1 MLELELTEEQQMIKE
16 MARKFAESEL
26 KPIAH
31 DIDQRAE
38 YPVEMFKKMA
48 EVGFMGLTVPVEYG
62 GAGVDS
68 VCYAIVVEELAR
80 ACASTALGVA
90 AHNSLAMVPILK
102 VGTEEQRRRYLPELA
117 SGEAIGSFCLT
128 EPDAGSD
135 AAGIKTRAELR
146 GDRYILTGTKVYVT
160 NGGFAR
166 YLVATAIT
174 DPGKGAEGISAFILH
189 NDFPGFKVGTIEN
202 KLGCRASCTAEI
214 VLDECEVPKENL
226 LGEGGAGFKTFME
239 TLQGGRISIAAM
251 AVGIAQGA
259 FEEAIGYAKV
269 RKQFGKTLSQFQAI
283 QHMLSNMATEIHAAR
298 LMVHHASRLRDRGEP
313 FVVEGSMAKLFASEM
328 ATRVCDKALQI
339 HGGYGYT
346 KEYAVERMYRDV
358 KVCEIGE
365 GTSEIQRHII
375 ARELLH
381 AYS

>member
-16 MARKFAESEL
+16 MARKFAETEL

-31 DIDQRAE
+31 EMDQKAE
-38 YPVEMFKKMA
+38 YPVEMFRKMA

-62 GAGVDS
+62 GAGTDS
-68 VCYAIVVEELAR
+68 VCYSIVIEELAR
-80 ACASTALGVA
+80 VDASSGLGVA

-102 VGTEEQRRRYLPELA
+102 VGTEEQRKRYLPELA

-135 AAGIKTRAELR
+135 AAGIKTRAELK
-146 GDRYILTGTKVYVT
+146 GDKYILNGTKIYVT

-174 DPGKGAEGISAFILH
+174 EPEKGPAGISAFVLH
-189 NDFPGFKVGTIEN
+189 NDYPGFRVGTIEK

-214 VLDECEVPKENL
+214 VLEDCEVPKENL
-226 LGEGGAGFKTFME
+226 LGQGGAGFKTFME
-239 TLQGGRISIAAM
+239 TLQGGRISIGAL

-259 FEEAIGYAKV
+259 FEEAITYAQD
-269 RKQFGKTLSQFQAI
+269 RKQFGKTLSRFQAI
-283 QHMLSNMATEIHAAR
+283 QHMLANMATEIHAAR
-298 LMVHHASRLRDRGEP
+298 LMVYHASRLRDQEKP

-346 KEYAVERMYRDV
+346 KEYPVERMYRDV

-375 ARELLH
+375 ARELLQ

>member
-1 MLELELTEEQQMIKE
+1 MLELELNEEQQMIQE
-16 MARKFAESEL
+16 MARRFAETEL

-31 DIDQRAE
+31 DIDQKAE

-48 EVGFMGLTVPVEYG
+48 EVGFMGLTIPAEYG

-68 VCYAIVVEELAR
+68 VCYAIVIEELAR

-90 AHNSLAMVPILK
+90 AHNSLAMVPIYK

-135 AAGIKTRAELR
+135 AAGIKTRALLK
-146 GDRYILTGTKVYVT
+146 GDKYILTGTKVYVT

-174 DPGKGAEGISAFILH
+174 HPDKGAEGISAFVLH

-226 LGEGGAGFKTFME
+226 LGQGGGGFQTFME
-239 TLQGGRISIAAM
+239 TLHGDG
-251 AVGIAQGA
+251 
-259 FEEAIGYAKV
+259 
-269 RKQFGKTLSQFQAI
+269 
-283 QHMLSNMATEIHAAR
+283 
-298 LMVHHASRLRDRGEP
+298 SRSRRWPWGSRRGP
-313 FVVEGSMAKLFASEM
+313 SKRRS
-328 ATRVCDKALQI
+328 ATR
-339 HGGYGYT
+339 
-346 KEYAVERMYRDV
+346 R
-358 KVCEIGE
+358 
-365 GTSEIQRHII
+365 SENSLGKRSPNFKRSSTCSPIWEPRSTPL
-375 ARELLH
+375 A
-381 AYS
+381 

>member
-346 KEYAVERMYRDV
+346 KEYPVERMYRDV

>member
-1 MLELELTEEQQMIKE
+1 MLELELTEEQQMIQD
-16 MARKFAESEL
+16 MARRFAEAEL

-31 DIDQRAE
+31 DIDQKAE

-48 EVGFMGLTVPVEYG
+48 EVGFMGLTVPAEYG

-68 VCYAIVVEELAR
+68 VCYGIVIEELAR

-90 AHNSLAMVPILK
+90 AHNSLSMVPIYK
-102 VGTEEQRRRYLPELA
+102 VGTEGQRKRYLPELA

-135 AAGIKTRAELR
+135 AAGIKTRAVLK
-146 GDRYILTGTKVYVT
+146 GDKYILTGTKVYVT

-214 VLDECEVPKENL
+214 VLEDCEVPKENL
-226 LGEGGAGFKTFME
+226 LGPHGGGFQTFME
-239 TLQGGRISIAAM
+239 TLHGGRISIASM

-259 FEEAIGYAKV
+259 FEEAVRYAKV
-269 RKQFGKTLSQFQAI
+269 RKQFGKTLSKFQAI
-283 QHMLSNMATEIHAAR
+283 QHMLANMGTEIHAAR
-298 LMVHHASRLRDRGEP
+298 LMVHHASRLRDQGKP
-313 FVVEGSMAKLFASEM
+313 YVVEGSMAKLFASEM

-346 KEYAVERMYRDV
+346 KEYPVERMYRDV

-365 GTSEIQRHII
+365 GTSEIQRLII
-375 ARELLH
+375 ARELLRM
-381 AYS
+381 YD

>member
-1 MLELELTEEQQMIKE
+1 MLELELTEEQEMIKD
-16 MARKFAESEL
+16 MARKFADSEL

-31 DIDQRAE
+31 EIDQSAE

-62 GAGVDS
+62 GAGVDT
-68 VCYAIVVEELAR
+68 VCYSIVIEELAR

-90 AHNSLAMVPILK
+90 AHNSLAMTPILK
-102 VGTEEQRRRYLPELA
+102 AGNEEQKKKYLPPLA
-117 SGEAIGSFCLT
+117 SGEVIGSFCLT

-135 AAGIKTRAELR
+135 AAGTKTRAELK
-146 GDRYILTGTKVYVT
+146 GDKFILNGTKIYVT
-160 NGGFAR
+160 NGGFASTF
-166 YLVATAIT
+166 VATART
-174 DPGKGAEGISAFILH
+174 EPGTGVDGISAFILE
-189 NDFPGFKVGTIEN
+189 NNFPGFKVGTIEK

-214 VLDECEVPKENL
+214 VLEDCEVPKENQL
-226 LGEGGAGFKTFME
+226 GAGGGGFRTFME
-239 TLQGGRISIAAM
+239 TLYGGRISIAAM

-259 FEEAIGYAKV
+259 YEEAVQYSKD
-269 RKQFGKTLSQFQAI
+269 RKQFGKSLSKFQAI
-283 QHMLSNMATEIHAAR
+283 QHMIANMATEIHAAR
-298 LMVHHASRLRDRGEP
+298 LMVHHASKLRDADKP
-313 FVVEGSMAKLFASEM
+313 YVVEGSMAKLFASEM

-346 KEYAVERMYRDV
+346 TEYAVERMYRDV

-375 ARELLH
+375 SREILR
-381 AYS
+381 A

>member
-16 MARKFAESEL
+16 MARKFADSEL

-31 DIDQRAE
+31 DIDQKAE

-102 VGTEEQRRRYLPELA
+102 VGTEDQRRRYLPELA

-135 AAGIKTRAELR
+135 AAGIKTRAELK

-166 YLVATAIT
+166 YLVATAVT
-174 DPGKGAEGISAFILH
+174 DPSKGAEGISAFILH

-214 VLDECEVPKENL
+214 VLDACEVPKENL
-226 LGEGGAGFKTFME
+226 LGQGGAGFKTFME

-298 LMVHHASRLRDRGEP
+298 LMVHHASKLRDRGEP

-346 KEYAVERMYRDV
+346 KEYPVERMYRDV

>member
-1 MLELELTEEQQMIKE
+1 
-16 MARKFAESEL
+16 
-26 KPIAH
+26 
-31 DIDQRAE
+31 
-38 YPVEMFKKMA
+38 
-48 EVGFMGLTVPVEYG
+48 TVPAEYG

-68 VCYAIVVEELAR
+68 VCYAIVIEELAR

-90 AHNSLAMVPILK
+90 AHNSLAMVPIFK
-102 VGTEEQRRRYLPELA
+102 VGTEEQKKRYLPELA

-135 AAGIKTRAELR
+135 AGGIKTRAVLK
-146 GDRYILTGTKVYVT
+146 GDKYILTGTKVYVT

-174 DPGKGAEGISAFILH
+174 DPGKGPEGISAFILH

-214 VLDECEVPKENL
+214 VLEDCEVPKENL
-226 LGEGGAGFKTFME
+226 LGQGGAGFQTFME
-239 TLQGGRISIAAM
+239 TLHGGRISIGSM

-259 FEEAIGYAKV
+259 MEEAVRYAKV
-269 RKQFGKTLSQFQAI
+269 RKQFGKTLSKFQAI
-283 QHMLSNMATEIHAAR
+283 QHMLANMGTEIHAAR
-298 LMVHHASRLRDRGEP
+298 LMVHHASRLRDQGKP
-313 FVVEGSMAKLFASEM
+313 YVVEGSMAKLFASEM

-346 KEYAVERMYRDV
+346 KEYPVERMYRDV

-365 GTSEIQRHII
+365 GTSEIQRLII
-375 ARELLH
+375 ARELLKM
-381 AYS
+381 YD

>member
-1 MLELELTEEQQMIKE
+1 MLELDLTEEQQMIKE
-16 MARKFAESEL
+16 MARKFAETEL

-31 DIDQRAE
+31 DIDQKAE
-38 YPVEMFKKMA
+38 YPVELFKKMA

-62 GAGVDS
+62 GAGTDG
-68 VCYAIVVEELAR
+68 VCYAIVIEELAR
-80 ACASTALGVA
+80 ADASSALGVA

-102 VGTEEQRRRYLPELA
+102 VGTEDQRKRYLPELA
-117 SGEAIGSFCLT
+117 SGEAIGAFCLT

-135 AAGIKTRAELR
+135 AAGIKTRAELK
-146 GDRYILTGTKVYVT
+146 GDKYVLNGTKIYVT

-166 YLVATAIT
+166 YLVATAVT
-174 DPGKGAEGISAFILH
+174 DPGKGSAGISAFVLH
-189 NDFPGFKVGTIEN
+189 NDYPGLRVGTIEN

-214 VLDECEVPKENL
+214 VLEDCEVPKENL

-239 TLQGGRISIAAM
+239 TLQGGRISIGAM

-259 FEEAIGYAKV
+259 FDEAIQYAKV

-283 QHMLSNMATEIHAAR
+283 QHMLSTMATEIHAAR
-298 LMVHHASRLRDRGEP
+298 LMVHHASRLRDQEKP
-313 FVVEGSMAKLFASEM
+313 YAVEGSMAKLFASEM

-346 KEYAVERMYRDV
+346 KEYPVERMYRDV

-375 ARELLH
+375 ARELLL
-381 AYS
+381 AYA